1 MIQKPISQSMFVE
14 GNRVMLTSVFFFYP
28 SIHLYWV
35 FGNSR
40 VGYHSHL
47 NRYIHWVTSLVID
60 LRSQNV
66 ISAVKNMSPNKSR
79 SIFFKKISSNFI
91 FTSSVCEENVHTVRC
106 IPSRTPLGIY
116 ESIKSRSY
124 PPVSI
129 SQHHNKLLVKA
140 HSHSAD
146 IDFGLSNTVITA
158 YYSHCDGLWGGRPVA
173 ANLSSCCR
181 CQ

>member
-1 MIQKPISQSMFVE
+1 MLISIGYLVTV
-14 GNRVMLTSVFFFYP
+14 GLVT
-28 SIHLYWV
+28 IHIWTDTFIGLPVWLLIW
-35 FGNSR
+35 N
-40 VGYHSHL
+40 HKNIL
-47 NRYIHWVTSLVID
+47 
-60 LRSQNV
+60 
-66 ISAVKNMSPNKSR
+66 SAVKNKSPNKSR

-106 IPSRTPLGIY
+106 IPSRTPPGIY
-116 ESIKSRSY
+116 ESIKSRSN

-129 SQHHNKLLVKA
+129 SSHHNKLLVKA

-173 ANLSSCCR
+173 ENLSLCCQ

>member
-28 SIHLYWV
+28 SIHLFIHPSISIGYLV
-35 FGNSR
+35 T
-40 VGYHSHL
+40 VGLVTTHSHL

-129 SQHHNKLLVKA
+129 S
-140 HSHSAD
+140 
-146 IDFGLSNTVITA
+146 
-158 YYSHCDGLWGGRPVA
+158 
-173 ANLSSCCR
+173 
-181 CQ
+181 